1 MGPRGRRFESYHSDL
16 EDKMASKKLKERYEK
31 LLNKANDVIISLERL
46 NMNRRKEKQIQSLV
60 LYIRTEVLVIEY
72 FGLENNNQ
80 LDRLDERIKYAI
92 KEMRKI

>member
-1 MGPRGRRFESYHSDL
+1 
-16 EDKMASKKLKERYEK
+16 MASKKLKERYEK

-92 KEMRKI
+92 KEMRKL

>member
-1 MGPRGRRFESYHSDL
+1 
-16 EDKMASKKLKERYEK
+16 
-31 LLNKANDVIISLERL
+31 
-46 NMNRRKEKQIQSLV
+46 MNRRKEKQIQSLV

-92 KEMRKI
+92 KEMRKL

>member
-1 MGPRGRRFESYHSDL
+1 
-16 EDKMASKKLKERYEK
+16 MASKKLKERYEK